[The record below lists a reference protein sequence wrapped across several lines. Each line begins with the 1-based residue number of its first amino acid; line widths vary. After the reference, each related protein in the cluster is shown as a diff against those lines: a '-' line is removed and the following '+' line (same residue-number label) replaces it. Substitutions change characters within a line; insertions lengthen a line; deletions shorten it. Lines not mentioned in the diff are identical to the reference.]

1 MVNKRESLTS
11 SFLFLGAVV
20 LGAVGNLTKW
30 FDKWYTNV
38 GCWGRFRFL
47 FVGFESCVGVVF
59 LLLLAFL

>member
-11 SFLFLGAVV
+11 SLFVFGGVV
-20 LGAVGNLTKW
+20 LGVVGNLTKW

-47 FVGFESCVGVVF
+47 FVGFESCVGVAF
-59 LLLLAFL
+59 LFLLAFL